1 MPGLRACS
9 LIVLSLV
16 APVAAFAQEAGIAWR
31 ADVAAA
37 QAEAQRTGKLVL
49 LHFWTESCGPCKLL
63 EKRVFTQPGVASA
76 VEANY
81 VPVKVNANEAP
92 QLVEAYGITK
102 VPTDVVVTPQGDLVK
117 SFVSP
122 ATPMAYV
129 AVTNELASTVRDR
142 SGAPFQ
148 AMANASPYGAAA
160 AAASST
166 AQQFGVKPEASY
178 EQFKNANLGAP
189 QSTLPTP
196 SAAVAGVAGAV
207 GARYAMAAPTAVMQP
222 AASPAMSPAPVASG
236 VTEAAPVNTNPYA
249 SQSTPEE
256 SVAATPPSV
265 SPQPTAQTAA
275 PQVAQTGVPQLPAG
289 SPPLGFDG
297 YCPVSMKND
306 WKWVR
311 GDVRWG
317 AIHLGRTY
325 LFASEGARDAFL
337 ATPDQFSPAL
347 SGSDPVLAVES
358 KQSVAGTREYALEY
372 RGKFYF
378 FASEQT
384 LNKFWTNADGYAQGA
399 ERIAATAGETVI
411 R

>member
-9 LIVLSLV
+9 LIVLSLL
-16 APVAAFAQEAGIAWR
+16 APTTAFAQEAGIAWR
-31 ADVAAA
+31 TDVAAA
-37 QAEAQRTGKLVL
+37 QAEAQRSGKLVL
-49 LHFWTESCGPCKLL
+49 LHFWAESCGPCKLL

-81 VPVKVNANEAP
+81 VPVKVNANEAQ
-92 QLVEAYGITK
+92 QLVDAYGITK
-102 VPTDVVVTPQGDLVK
+102 VPTDVVVTPSGDLVK

-122 ATPMAYV
+122 ATPMAYI

-160 AAASST
+160 NVAANAT
-166 AQQFGVKPEASY
+166 QQFNASADSAY
-178 EQFKNANLGAP
+178 QQFKNANLGAP
-189 QSTLPTP
+189 QSTIASPA
-196 SAAVAGVAGAV
+196 AAVAGVAGAV
-207 GARYAMAAPTAVMQP
+207 GDRYAMAAPTAVMHPSGSQVAAAPAAPPVVATPPAMSANPYAAQMATTAPAAATPSAVAPQPVSQP
-222 AASPAMSPAPVASG
+222 AAA
-236 VTEAAPVNTNPYA
+236 
-249 SQSTPEE
+249 
-256 SVAATPPSV
+256 
-265 SPQPTAQTAA
+265 
-275 PQVAQTGVPQLPAG
+275 QVAKSAAPQLPAG

-325 LFASEGARDAFL
+325 LFASEAARDAFL

-347 SGSDPVLAVES
+347 SGSDPVLAVET
-358 KQSVAGTREYALEY
+358 KQSVSGTREYALEY

-399 ERIAATAGETVI
+399 ERIAATAADTVI